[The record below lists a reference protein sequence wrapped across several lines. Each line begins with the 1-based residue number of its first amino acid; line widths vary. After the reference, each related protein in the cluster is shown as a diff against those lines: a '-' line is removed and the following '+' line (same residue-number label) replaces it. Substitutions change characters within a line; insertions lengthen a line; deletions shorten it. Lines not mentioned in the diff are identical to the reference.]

1 MNLIPLNARC
11 LLLLLFAHTVEA
23 AAGTSRCFGT
33 VGNGRIEGSVKLP
46 THGPNFAAYSAW
58 GTTAGRTYVHSKV
71 ADVVVSAYATL
82 ASTAPDATF
91 VYGETGLA
99 SGGRFRP
106 HRTHQ
111 NGLSIDFFVPVR
123 DETGKSKA
131 LPTSVGN
138 RFGYDIEFDSSA
150 KYGKYRIDF
159 PAISEHLY
167 QLDSAAKAHGIGIK
181 LVIFDSEFM
190 PRLLATPRGPYLR
203 ENLQFMKGKPWV
215 RHDEHYHVD
224 FAVPCKP

>member
-1 MNLIPLNARC
+1 MRVYSCTNLIPLNARC
-11 LLLLLFAHTVEA
+11 LLLLLVAHAVEA
-23 AAGTSRCFGT
+23 EAGTSRCFGT

-46 THGPNFAAYSAW
+46 AHGPNFAAYSAW

-111 NGLSIDFFVPVR
+111 NGYRSIFSSR
-123 DETGKSKA
+123 YATKLESRKRCRQAWETG
-131 LPTSVGN
+131 LDMTSN
-138 RFGYDIEFDSSA
+138 SIQAQSTENIESTFRLFRSTFTSSI
-150 KYGKYRIDF
+150 R
-159 PAISEHLY
+159 
-167 QLDSAAKAHGIGIK
+167 Q
-181 LVIFDSEFM
+181 
-190 PRLLATPRGPYLR
+190 PRRTA
-203 ENLQFMKGKPWV
+203 
-215 RHDEHYHVD
+215 
-224 FAVPCKP
+224 